1 MSIALPE
8 RYVLASTRN
17 APGVDGLSEL
27 FGSVTGEAVAPSV
40 PAAAP
45 AAPLTRRELRNRP
58 AVAAPAAAPSVP
70 DALAWLET
78 PVATVAPVATT
89 PVVEAPAA
97 PITRRAARLAE
108 EQAAKL
114 AELVETPASPVELVE
129 TPAAPTP
136 TLSIPIVTTEQ
147 ISEARLTPAAQPTQ
161 PQVPAPE
168 VSSFQPS
175 YAAQPTPVPAQA
187 RRTVVA
193 PTPRRELRKR
203 ISSGATIL
211 AVAGFFASVCLPA
224 YALLPTADADAV
236 TADVASANIADSS
249 LSVAADSDGALVE
262 RDSFEATTAAE
273 LADARS
279 NALKIANFEAYDKSG
294 ARELG
299 DDYPWFSELS
309 NNQGGGMS
317 PLNYYYREC
326 VDFVAWKL
334 NVDAGSTK
342 APFKYNWFNLTP
354 SGGNAY
360 QWKYA
365 WEQHGWATGTTP
377 KAGAVA
383 WFGYHVSY
391 VKAVNADGTVL
402 IEEYNHQSDH
412 LYGQRTIPASEVT
425 LYLYAP
431 PR

>member
-8 RYVLASTRN
+8 RSVLVSTRS
-17 APGVDGLSEL
+17 ASGVDGLSEL
-27 FGSVTGEAVAPSV
+27 FGSVTGEAVEPSAP
-40 PAAAP
+40 
-45 AAPLTRRELRNRP
+45 APLTRREARNRP
-58 AVAAPAAAPSVP
+58 APTP
-70 DALAWLET
+70 DALAWLST
-78 PVATVAPVATT
+78 PVATEAPVVTT
-89 PVVEAPAA
+89 PIVEAPAA
-97 PITRRAARLAE
+97 PLTRRAARLAE
-108 EQAAKL
+108 EQATRLVELEAPSL
-114 AELVETPASPVELVE
+114 AEPVSLVEPVSPVSLVETQAEPLPA
-129 TPAAPTP
+129 

-147 ISEARLTPAAQPTQ
+147 ISEYRPTPVQHSTR

-168 VSSFQPS
+168 VLSFKPS
-175 YAAQPTPVPAQA
+175 YAAQVSPVPVKSRRAAAPVPA
-187 RRTVVA
+187 
-193 PTPRRELRKR
+193 PRKPLRKK
-203 ISSGATIL
+203 ISSAATIF

-224 YALLPTADADAV
+224 YALLPTAEADVV
-236 TADVASANIADSS
+236 TADGASSKVSESS
-249 LSVAADSDGALVE
+249 LFVAADAGGLEVE

-279 NALKIANFEAYDKSG
+279 NALKIANFEAYEKSG

-342 APFKYNWFNLTP
+342 APFTYNWFNLTP

-383 WFGYHVSY
+383 WFGYHVGY
-391 VKAVNADGTVL
+391 VKTVNTNGTVL

>member
-1 MSIALPE
+1 MVSS
-8 RYVLASTRN
+8 RSAS
-17 APGVDGLSEL
+17 GVDGLSEL
-27 FGSVTGEAVAPSV
+27 FGSVTGEAVE
-40 PAAAP
+40 PAVSAES
-45 AAPLTRRELRNRP
+45 APLTRRELRGR
-58 AVAAPAAAPSVP
+58 AAPVAQPVEAHVP

-78 PVATVAPVATT
+78 PVATEAPVVTT
-89 PVVEAPAA
+89 PVVQAPAA
-97 PITRRAARLAE
+97 PLTRRAARAAE
-108 EQAAKL
+108 AQAAAL
-114 AELVETPASPVELVE
+114 TVASVDVPVDAVV
-129 TPAAPTP
+129 AAVTATP

-147 ISEARLTPAAQPTQ
+147 IAQHRPTSARPLTQ

-168 VSSFQPS
+168 VLSFQPS
-175 YAAQPTPVPAQA
+175 YAAQVSAVPVKA
-187 RRTVVA
+187 RRAA
-193 PTPRRELRKR
+193 PPAPRKPLRKKL
-203 ISSGATIL
+203 SSFVTIF
-211 AVAGFFASVCLPA
+211 AVTGLFASVCLPA

-236 TADVASANIADSS
+236 VASAASSKVADVS
-249 LSVAADSDGALVE
+249 LSVAADAGGLSAE

-279 NALKIANFEAYDKSG
+279 NSLKIANFEAYEASG

-326 VDFVAWKL
+326 VDYVAWKL

-342 APFKYNWFNLTP
+342 APFKYTWFDLTP

-365 WEQHGWATGTTP
+365 WEAHGWATGTTP

-383 WFGYHVSY
+383 WFGYHVGY
-391 VKAVNADGTVL
+391 VKQVNSDGTVL